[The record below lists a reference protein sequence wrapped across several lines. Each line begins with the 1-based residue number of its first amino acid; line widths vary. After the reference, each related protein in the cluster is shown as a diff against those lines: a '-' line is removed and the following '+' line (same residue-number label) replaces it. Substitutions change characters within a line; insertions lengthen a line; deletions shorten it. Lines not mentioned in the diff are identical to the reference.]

1 LKHTVPVITDAHVL
15 QTFFTQFGYGE
26 VPGKTTLG
34 PTLAGAG
41 LEEHPDMLGPYL
53 FPQLQILYTT
63 WVLGNSLPRNN
74 VEDQNWRGPGLG
86 NSRTA
91 NKIHK

>member
-1 LKHTVPVITDAHVL
+1 VITDAHVL

-63 WVLGNSLPRNN
+63 WVWGIAYQETTL
-74 VEDQNWRGPGLG
+74 
-86 NSRTA
+86 RTKIGGVRA
-91 NKIHK
+91 WGTAEQPIKYINK